1 MLWKIAFTAAV
12 IVIVFLLGQRSA
24 RGRVNDGEKRVPPR
38 RRIGL
43 GTRRGSASG
52 PMTDLVRCPD
62 CGSYHSPTARCG
74 CQER

>member
-24 RGRVNDGEKRVPPR
+24 RGRVNDAGKRVPPR

-43 GTRRGSASG
+43 GTRRRRATG

-62 CGSYHSPTARCG
+62 CGSYHSPTDRCR
-74 CQER
+74 CRD